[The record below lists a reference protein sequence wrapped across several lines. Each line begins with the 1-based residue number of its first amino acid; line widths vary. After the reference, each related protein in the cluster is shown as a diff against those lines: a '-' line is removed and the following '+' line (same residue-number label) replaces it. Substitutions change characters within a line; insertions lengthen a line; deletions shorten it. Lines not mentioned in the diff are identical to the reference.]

1 MKVEF
6 SNINYI
12 ANGNALNQT
21 TLNKPS
27 ASLEL
32 RTNELRR
39 ATLTNEVE
47 KSIIDSLV
55 YSVHSGDITSPIPN
69 SDWRIKVN
77 CHLDTYSAQGINK
90 EVSYSV
96 ALSMDNYDQTF
107 INIGSSKYNSA
118 KYTIKHSDFS
128 SLFGGY
134 SSAYRG
140 SRLKNNGDSIC
151 LKVPRQESLTVDSG
165 LKVATQS
172 KSTGNYDAT
181 FSTTN
186 SNTYDLVKLPLLSTV
201 ELDVTYTLAS
211 LNTALGIVSTNS
223 YSIAIEDV
231 TNRPYLK
238 SNSTQLEVAGSKILA
253 SIADGPDF
261 EVSSMLIDSLAISS
275 LGLLVDGDN
284 LPSDYNSADPL
295 DITFK
300 YKLSGSSAVDIAI
313 VQDAGLVVFS
323 DLDNSYVY
331 IPVVTKTAN
340 SIELLAGKYSIP
352 LTYFSD
358 ILDAASE
365 GDIVSAIMTEKGVNW
380 GLSIGSH
387 IPFNIVLTGSGVYS
401 ADYYNKDLYGYKLN
415 VNLLARC
422 RLSDISISTKVAPT
436 TSGDTPYIR
445 MACSATSPTIV
456 YAPIE
461 TNTTSSIIPRALAVN
476 ISGVLGTPL
485 INFDLAEGTSDSGT
499 RGTSIGQI
507 SYGVNLDAGHR
518 IVISGTVTLTL

>member
-1 MKVEF
+1 
-6 SNINYI
+6 
-12 ANGNALNQT
+12 
-21 TLNKPS
+21 
-27 ASLEL
+27 
-32 RTNELRR
+32 
-39 ATLTNEVE
+39 
-47 KSIIDSLV
+47 
-55 YSVHSGDITSPIPN
+55 
-69 SDWRIKVN
+69 
-77 CHLDTYSAQGINK
+77 
-90 EVSYSV
+90 
-96 ALSMDNYDQTF
+96 MDNYDQTF

-275 LGLLVDGDN
+275 LG
-284 LPSDYNSADPL
+284 
-295 DITFK
+295 
-300 YKLSGSSAVDIAI
+300 
-313 VQDAGLVVFS
+313 
-323 DLDNSYVY
+323 
-331 IPVVTKTAN
+331 
-340 SIELLAGKYSIP
+340 
-352 LTYFSD
+352 
-358 ILDAASE
+358 
-365 GDIVSAIMTEKGVNW
+365 
-380 GLSIGSH
+380 
-387 IPFNIVLTGSGVYS
+387 
-401 ADYYNKDLYGYKLN
+401 
-415 VNLLARC
+415 
-422 RLSDISISTKVAPT
+422 
-436 TSGDTPYIR
+436 
-445 MACSATSPTIV
+445 
-456 YAPIE
+456 
-461 TNTTSSIIPRALAVN
+461 
-476 ISGVLGTPL
+476 
-485 INFDLAEGTSDSGT
+485 
-499 RGTSIGQI
+499 
-507 SYGVNLDAGHR
+507 
-518 IVISGTVTLTL
+518 